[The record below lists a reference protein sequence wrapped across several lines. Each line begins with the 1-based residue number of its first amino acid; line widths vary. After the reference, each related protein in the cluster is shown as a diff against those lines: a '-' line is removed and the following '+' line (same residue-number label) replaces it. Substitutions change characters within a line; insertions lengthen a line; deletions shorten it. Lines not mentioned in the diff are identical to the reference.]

1 MHTRFIYQK
10 VQDNL
15 TQKHITLII
24 GPRQVGKTTVILQL
38 YNNLIKNSKKAFFL
52 NIEDKDIKNAFNLHP
67 EQLFN
72 FIAPI
77 NPNEK
82 YYIFID
88 EIQYLDDPSN
98 FLKYLYDQYNE
109 NLKLIVSGSSSF
121 YIDKKFKDSLAGRKR
136 IFRLSTLSFKEFVY
150 FKDRE
155 ELVPYINTGNLP
167 KLYKI
172 ELDKLMHEYLIYG
185 SYPELILAPNPDD
198 KKEILKEIATSYIK
212 KDIVDSNIRSPELYY
227 QILQLLASQTGS
239 LFNINNLSK
248 LLAKSNQTIDSY
260 IYVMLKS
267 FHISRISPFYSN
279 LTKEIKKMPKM
290 YFTDLGLRNYF
301 ANNFEAI
308 ALRKDK
314 GELFENFV
322 FKRFYDK
329 YDELDIQFWLTQK
342 KHEVDFII
350 KKEKAYEVKLSEK
363 QFNIKKYRY
372 FTEKYPEMKLN
383 LIHYN
388 NVNSISL

>member
-1 MHTRFIYQK
+1 MHTRFIYKK

-15 TQKHITLII
+15 VQKHIALII
-24 GPRQVGKTTVILQL
+24 GPRQVGKTTVMLQL
-38 YNNLIKNSKKAFFL
+38 YKSLKEESKKAFFL
-52 NIEDKDIKNAFNLHP
+52 NLEDKDIKNAFNHHP

-82 YYIFID
+82 YFIFID
-88 EIQYLDDPSN
+88 EIQYLDNPSN

-136 IFRLSTLSFKEFVY
+136 IFRLSTLDFAEFVT
-150 FKDRE
+150 FRERE
-155 ELVPYINTGNLP
+155 EIVPYINIGNLP

-185 SYPELILAPNPDD
+185 SYPELVLEPNSDY

-212 KDIVDSNIRSPELYY
+212 KDIVDSNIKSPELYY
-227 QILQLLASQTGS
+227 QILQLLSIQTGS
-239 LFNINNLSK
+239 LFNINSISK
-248 LLAKSNQTIDSY
+248 LLAKSNQTVNSY
-260 IYVMLKS
+260 IYAMLKS

-314 GELFENFV
+314 GELFENYV
-322 FKRFYDK
+322 FKRLYDK

-350 KKEKAYEVKLSEK
+350 KKKKAYEVKLSEK

-372 FTEKYPEMKLN
+372 FTEKYPAIKLQ

-388 NVNSISL
+388 NVSSISL

>member
-1 MHTRFIYQK
+1 M
-10 VQDNL
+10 
-15 TQKHITLII
+15 
-24 GPRQVGKTTVILQL
+24 LQL
-38 YNNLIKNSKKAFFL
+38 YKSLIGKSKKAFFL
-52 NIEDKDIKNAFNLHP
+52 NLENKDIKDAFNLHP

-72 FIAPI
+72 FIAI
-77 NPNEK
+77 NTNEK

-136 IFRLSTLSFKEFVY
+136 IFRLSTLSFKEFVS
-150 FKDRE
+150 FRERE
-155 ELVPYINTGNLP
+155 ELVQYINTGNLP

-185 SYPELILAPNPDD
+185 AYPELVLAPNPDY

-212 KDIVDSNIRSPELYY
+212 KDIVDSNIKSPELYY
-227 QILQLLASQTGS
+227 QILQILSRQIGS
-239 LFNINNLSK
+239 MFNINSLSK

-279 LTKEIKKMPKM
+279 LPKEIKKMPKM

-301 ANNFEAI
+301 VNNFEAI

-314 GELFENFV
+314 GELFENYV
-322 FKRFYDK
+322 FKRFYDR

-350 KKEKAYEVKLSEK
+350 NKKKAYEVKLTEK

-372 FTEKYPEMKLN
+372 FTEKYPEIKLE

>member
-185 SYPELILAPNPDD
+185 SYPELILAPNLDD

-279 LTKEIKKMPKM
+279 LILPILVYETILPIISKLLLYEKTKVN
-290 YFTDLGLRNYF
+290 YLRISYL
-301 ANNFEAI
+301 NNSTT
-308 ALRKDK
+308 
-314 GELFENFV
+314 N
-322 FKRFYDK
+322 
-329 YDELDIQFWLTQK
+329 TM
-342 KHEVDFII
+342 
-350 KKEKAYEVKLSEK
+350 
-363 QFNIKKYRY
+363 N
-372 FTEKYPEMKLN
+372 
-383 LIHYN
+383 
-388 NVNSISL
+388 

>member
-1 MHTRFIYQK
+1 MLLLQDIFVFLDKFDRMHTRFIYK
-10 VQDNL
+10 NVLDNL
-15 TQKHITLII
+15 TQKYITLII
-24 GPRQVGKTTVILQL
+24 GPRQVGKTTVMLQL
-38 YNNLIKNSKKAFFL
+38 YKNLIGKSKKAFFL
-52 NIEDKDIKNAFNLHP
+52 NLEDKNIKDAFNLHP

-136 IFRLSTLSFKEFVY
+136 IFRLSTLSFKEFVS
-150 FKDRE
+150 FRERE
-155 ELVPYINTGNLP
+155 ELVQYINTGNLP

-185 SYPELILAPNPDD
+185 SYPELVLEPNSDY

-212 KDIVDSNIRSPELYY
+212 KDIVDSNIKSPELYY
-227 QILQLLASQTGS
+227 QILQLLSSQIGS
-239 LFNINNLSK
+239 LFNINSLSK

-314 GELFENFV
+314 GVLFENYV
-322 FKRFYDK
+322 FRRFYDR
-329 YDELDIQFWLTQK
+329 YDELDIQFWLIQK

-350 KKEKAYEVKLSEK
+350 NKKKAYEVKLTEK
-363 QFNIKKYRY
+363 QFNI
-372 FTEKYPEMKLN
+372 N
-383 LIHYN
+383 
-388 NVNSISL
+388 

>member
-1 MHTRFIYQK
+1 MHTRFIYKK

-15 TQKHITLII
+15 VQKHIALII
-24 GPRQVGKTTVILQL
+24 GPRQVGKTTVMLQL
-38 YNNLIKNSKKAFFL
+38 YKSLIGESKKAFFL
-52 NIEDKDIKNAFNLHP
+52 NLEDKDIKNAFNHHP

-88 EIQYLDDPSN
+88 EIQYLDNPSN

-136 IFRLSTLSFKEFVY
+136 IFRLSTLDFAEFVT
-150 FKDRE
+150 FRERE
-155 ELVPYINTGNLP
+155 EIVPYINIGNLP

-185 SYPELILAPNPDD
+185 SYPELVLEPNSDY

-212 KDIVDSNIRSPELYY
+212 KDIVDSNIKSPELYY
-227 QILQLLASQTGS
+227 QILQLLSIQTGS
-239 LFNINNLSK
+239 LFNINSISK
-248 LLAKSNQTIDSY
+248 LLAKSNQTVNSY
-260 IYVMLKS
+260 IYAMLKS

-314 GELFENFV
+314 GELFENYV
-322 FKRFYDK
+322 FKRLYDK

-350 KKEKAYEVKLSEK
+350 KKGKAYEVKLSEK

-372 FTEKYPEMKLN
+372 FTEKYPAIKLE

>member
-1 MHTRFIYQK
+1 MHTRFIYKK

-15 TQKHITLII
+15 VQKHIALII
-24 GPRQVGKTTVILQL
+24 GPRQVGKTTVMLQL
-38 YNNLIKNSKKAFFL
+38 YKSLIGESKKAFFL
-52 NIEDKDIKNAFNLHP
+52 NLEDKDIKNAFNHHP

-82 YYIFID
+82 YFIFID
-88 EIQYLDDPSN
+88 EIQYLDNPSN

-136 IFRLSTLSFKEFVY
+136 IFRLSTLDFAEFVT
-150 FKDRE
+150 FRERE
-155 ELVPYINTGNLP
+155 EIVPYINIGNLP

-185 SYPELILAPNPDD
+185 SYPELVLEPNSDY

-212 KDIVDSNIRSPELYY
+212 KDIVDSNIKSPELYY
-227 QILQLLASQTGS
+227 QILQLLSIQTGS
-239 LFNINNLSK
+239 LFNINSISK
-248 LLAKSNQTIDSY
+248 LLAKSNQTVDSY
-260 IYVMLKS
+260 IYAMLKS

-314 GELFENFV
+314 GELFENYV
-322 FKRFYDK
+322 FKRLYDK

-372 FTEKYPEMKLN
+372 FTEKYPEIKLQ